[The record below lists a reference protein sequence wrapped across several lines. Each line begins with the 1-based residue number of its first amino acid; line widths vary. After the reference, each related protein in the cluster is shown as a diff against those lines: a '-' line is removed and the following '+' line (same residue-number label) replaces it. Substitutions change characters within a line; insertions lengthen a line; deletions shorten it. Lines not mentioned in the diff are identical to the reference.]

1 MRKAI
6 FNLTTIILLTGM
18 IASCSSTSTPLSP
31 TATPL
36 PPTATPTT
44 APTVTPT
51 TAPTVTPTAT
61 EVPKISDIEFAEKAQ
76 NTCDELKDELD
87 QIIRSSD
94 TNKSESIGEAYRQA
108 AETLGELNFTAQS
121 APMDYQLQTGLE
133 EYAKVRPEFV
143 SAYQKAI
150 EEAGI
155 DDQGLVVATFDEE
168 GKIYV
173 LESKNNADWIE
184 LNIDNEF
191 LKKYFSTKEAL
202 IEAADNLGLKW
213 CSPKW
218 LSEF

>member
-6 FNLTTIILLTGM
+6 FNLTTIMLLTGM

-44 APTVTPT
+44 APTLTPT
-51 TAPTVTPTAT
+51 TAPTVTPTVT

-87 QIIRSSD
+87 QIIGSSD
-94 TNKSESIGEAYRQA
+94 TNKSESISEAYRQA
-108 AETLGELNFTAQS
+108 AETLGKLNFTDQSSPMGYKLQNGLKNYAQ
-121 APMDYQLQTGLE
+121 L
-133 EYAKVRPEFV
+133 RPQFI

-150 EEAGI
+150 EESGVEKE
-155 DDQGLVVATFDEE
+155 GLLVAWDKEGAIFVHEYNSDE
-168 GKIYV
+168 
-173 LESKNNADWIE
+173 DWIT
-184 LNIDNEF
+184 LNIDNE
-191 LKKYFSTKEAL
+191 LVKEYFSIKEAL
-202 IEAADNLGLKW
+202 EESADDLGLKW
-213 CSPKW
+213 CSPAW